1 MIFLPTAG
9 VVVRRCILLAIQ
21 EIKEY
26 RQKDGTDILKVI
38 MKPTQ
43 FISDWN
49 YFYCDAKDI
58 DLVEKYNWCIEC
70 SGGKLFRV
78 SYHTNDSYR
87 RHLLLHRELAYKYL
101 GYYPDC
107 IDHVNNIEIDNI
119 DTNLNVVTYQQ
130 NICNK
135 PSKNY
140 NLDTRNKAFRVRI
153 TLYGK
158 RISPYSCV
166 RTEVEASQLAHL
178 AETDY
183 LRGILKDN
191 YYMYNF
197 LKDRRNDLDI
207 LDLERTGIISEE
219 EATYRH
225 VIRYAKDNAWYYHR
239 YNLEQYFK
247 DNHIPVPDFTT
258 DEQGFMRHPITNQLL
273 CPF

>member
-58 DLVEKYNWCIEC
+58 DLVEKYNWSVEYN
-70 SGGKLFRV
+70 GRLFRV
-78 SYHTNDSYR
+78 AYHTTDSPR
-87 RHLLLHRELAYKYL
+87 RLLLFHRELACKYL
-101 GYYPDC
+101 NYYPDY
-107 IDHVNNIEIDNI
+107 IDHINLLEIDNV
-119 DTNLNVVTYQQ
+119 DNNLNIVTRQQ
-130 NICNK
+130 NSYNRPTRGYRLITVDYFIPCLIINGASVRPYDSFKFEFEACQLQNK
-135 PSKNY
+135 
-140 NLDTRNKAFRVRI
+140 LE
-153 TLYGK
+153 
-158 RISPYSCV
+158 
-166 RTEVEASQLAHL
+166 TE
-178 AETDY
+178 Y
-183 LRGILKDN
+183 LRGILKDD
-191 YYMYNF
+191 YYMYDF

-225 VIRYAKDNAWYYHR
+225 VVRYAKDNAWYYYR

>member
-1 MIFLPTAG
+1 M
-9 VVVRRCILLAIQ
+9 AIQ

-38 MKPTQ
+38 MKPTK
-43 FISDWN
+43 FISNWN
-49 YFYCDAKDI
+49 YFYCNTKDI

-70 SGGKLFRV
+70 SRGKLFRV
-78 SYHTNDSYR
+78 SYRTNRTNGSYR

-107 IDHVNNIEIDNI
+107 IDHINLLEIDNI
-119 DTNLNVVTYQQ
+119 DANLNIVTRQQ
-130 NICNK
+130 NRCNT

-140 NLDTRNKAFRVRI
+140 DLNTRDKTFRVRV

-158 RISPYSCV
+158 RISLYSYI
-166 RTEVEASQLAHL
+166 RTEVEASKLAHL

-183 LRGILKDN
+183 LRGILKDD
-191 YYMYNF
+191 YYMYDF
-197 LKDRRNDLDI
+197 LQDRRNDLDI
-207 LDLERTGIISEE
+207 LDLERTGIISAE

-225 VIRYAKDNAWYYHR
+225 VIRYAKDNAWYYYR
-239 YNLEQYFK
+239 YNLEQYFR

-258 DEQGFMRHPITNQLL
+258 DERGFMRHPITNQLL